1 MIFRDGP
8 SINGKSE
15 ELSLLGPTFIAG
27 FDLFMKSVLS
37 ARPVST
43 NSNRTDFVSMDAG
56 EFFRAQARHYIVSTK
71 DDTGNYH
78 TGK

>member
-8 SINGKSE
+8 SINGRSE

-27 FDLFMKSVLS
+27 FDLFMKSVVS
-37 ARPVST
+37 ARPVAT
-43 NSNRTDFVSMDAG
+43 NCNRTDFVSMDAG